1 MSSIL
6 TEINDLIQSNLEDI
20 ISTPFSENRLKA
32 LDSYSRRVEDY
43 LDVLVEMTQALGDE
57 VRRLRSKQNQ
67 FIEWATEADNNSKQ
81 FAQEGK
87 RCLAQAARDR
97 KRVMELA
104 AEAFKEEADAQN
116 EQFQALLD
124 ARLRLDARLTEV
136 AQKRTALL
144 MTPPQPSSIIVPT

>member
-20 ISTPFSENRLKA
+20 LASPLSESRLQA
-32 LDSYSRRVEDY
+32 LDTYSRQVEDY
-43 LDVLVEMTQALGDE
+43 LDVLVEMTKSLGDE
-57 VRRLRSKQNQ
+57 VRRLRKKQYQ
-67 FIEWATEADNNSKQ
+67 FMQWAAEADASSHQ
-81 FAQEGK
+81 FTQEGK
-87 RCLAQAARDR
+87 FSLAQAANNR

-104 AEAFKEEADAQN
+104 ADALKREADAQN